1 MLRKSLD
8 RAPGP
13 AVSVCSA
20 SRQLCDP
27 EPGAGPLWAAIII
40 IASSSDMPRTLHGQT
55 LGSRPSKN

>member
-8 RAPGP
+8 REPEP

-20 SRQLCDP
+20 SRRLCDP
-27 EPGAGPLWAAIII
+27 EQDAGPLWAVTI

-55 LGSRPSKN
+55 LGSRLSKN